1 MRLITVRLEK
11 IKSNFYAKIP
21 SVIADSLHL
30 KSNEEIEIS
39 IHSEPMFAQG
49 SFWDEPFNDID
60 SIQLDLSKDIHTI
73 NKYNKL
79 YIPQKF
85 RFFFPKTGSDFIL
98 NTNIGNIR
106 THITASGYFS
116 AGMQGWFKINGP
128 IDFND
133 KISIKSLDDD
143 KFNYELIYIDD

>member
-1 MRLITVRLEK
+1 MRLITVKLEK

-21 SVIADSLHL
+21 SIIADSLHL
-30 KSNEEIEIS
+30 KKNEEIEIS

-49 SFWDEPFNDID
+49 SFWDEPVHDID
-60 SIQLDLSKDIHTI
+60 SISLDLSKDIHTV
-73 NKYNKL
+73 NKYNKI

-85 RFFFPKTGSDFIL
+85 RFFFPKTGTDFVL

-106 THITASGYFS
+106 THITASGHFS

-128 IDFND
+128 IDYSD
-133 KISIKSLDDD
+133 KIEIKSLDTE
-143 KFNYELIYIDD
+143 KINYELKHISE